1 MLAQKLQVILK
12 VAVKAVVEAGARVL
26 HGTGTALLLA
36 TLLVAQPGWAQS
48 SIDERPNAFAMA
60 GDLVVARPIGLV
72 LTAVGGAAF
81 LVSLPFTALAGSV
94 AESAE
99 TLVLGPAETT
109 FIRCLGCIE
118 PGYSYKDIERRKVRR
133 EQRAEEAALAEEMA
147 DGMAEEAARR
157 SDSSR

>member
-1 MLAQKLQVILK
+1 VLAQKLQVILNS
-12 VAVKAVVEAGARVL
+12 ANQALGRGLCKAFAKALGRVGPAFML
-26 HGTGTALLLA
+26 I
-36 TLLVAQPGWAQS
+36 TLLGAQPGWAQS

-109 FIRCLGCIE
+109 FVRCLGCIE
-118 PGYSYKDIERRKVRR
+118 PGYSYKDVERRKLRR
-133 EQRAEEAALAEEMA
+133 EQRAAEAAQAGEQV
-147 DGMAEEAARR
+147 DGRDAPQ
-157 SDSSR
+157 